1 MRNRRK
7 VEKIQRKLKTLQQQG
22 FYYGALLYAFLIPF
36 PQKIIN
42 IALMVWVV
50 LSLVSC
56 NKSTLVKTKYLWL
69 LPAFYGLYFLGFFT
83 SETMS
88 FKFLEYKLSLLIFPL
103 LFFLCAYDETQRKH
117 ILKIFIWGLV
127 ASTITLLIIAFYN
140 SFQVR
145 NGEFIFQPNVMED
158 RGFIESI
165 LYGGNYFF
173 GRHLSVFHQTVYY
186 AMYLCAGI
194 SILLFQTKLFSA
206 KFRTGLLGV
215 FLFFIFLV
223 SNKASFIALALI
235 LILKL
240 YNWNANHSK
249 KLIGVS
255 LFALML
261 ATFVFLNPRIKE
273 SVLKIVEGQ
282 TTLNKEARYGFAT
295 RLLSWDT
302 AISLI
307 EERPVFGYGHG
318 ATQAALNKRYQ
329 EKGYIFPLYESYNAH
344 SLWLQ
349 SWLENGLLAI
359 IILFAIFLVLF
370 QKSWHNPLFLAFV
383 LLLLTNSL
391 FEGMFN
397 RFSGISFFSFLVC
410 FIFSAAQGGLIKE

>member
-1 MRNRRK
+1 LNNFK
-7 VEKIQRKLKTLQQQG
+7 HQG
-22 FYYGALLYAFLIPF
+22 FYYGAVLYAFLIPF

-50 LSLVSC
+50 LSLVSY
-56 NKSTLVKTKYLWL
+56 NKSTLVKTKNLWL
-69 LPAFYGLYFLGFFT
+69 LPAFYVLYFIGFFT

-103 LFFLCAYDETQRKH
+103 LFFLCTYDEKQRNG
-117 ILKIFIWGLV
+117 ILKIFIWGLL
-127 ASTITLLIIAFYN
+127 ASAITCLAMAFYN
-140 SFQVR
+140 SSGIQ
-145 NGEFIFQPNVMED
+145 NGDFLFQPNVID
-158 RGFIESI
+158 GRGFMESI

-186 AMYLCAGI
+186 AMYLCAGVAV
-194 SILLFQTKLFSA
+194 LLFAPKLFST
-206 KFRTGLLGV
+206 KLRTGLFGV

-240 YNWNANHSK
+240 YTWNVIRNK
-249 KLIGVS
+249 KMIGVT
-255 LFALML
+255 LFAIML
-261 ATFVFLNPRIKE
+261 AAFVFLNPRIKE
-273 SVLKIVEGQ
+273 TALNVVEGKL
-282 TTLNKEARYGFAT
+282 TLNKEARYGFAT
-295 RLLSWDT
+295 RILSWDA

-307 EERPVFGYGHG
+307 RERPVFGYGHS
-318 ATQAALNKRYQ
+318 ATQAALNKKYK
-329 EKGYIFPLYESYNAH
+329 EEGYIFPLKESYNAH

-359 IILFAIFLVLF
+359 IILLGIFLALF
-370 QKSWHNPLFLAFV
+370 QKSWHNPLFLAFA

-410 FIFSAAQGGLIKE
+410 FIFSAAKGGLMEE